1 MSIYSDAP
9 SLRAFKYDK
18 PTLLVCWWATSF
30 SALMILLR
38 LAGRFIRTERL
49 FLEDKISALALVPLV
64 LRMVCVHFILTF
76 GTNNAD
82 FSSLHLDPDQLRHKS
97 IASGLVL
104 ASRFLYAATLWIL
117 KYAILEFLR
126 RLTDLAWSRAHQA
139 TLIVIRWAL
148 VATFIA
154 VLVST
159 LAECRPFNHYW
170 QVLPDP
176 GGQCRQ
182 GFVQLITMAT
192 CNIATDILLVVF
204 PIPIIVQSQMAFR
217 RKLQLIVLFSL
228 SLSVVGV
235 TLYRLPHILRER
247 GRQQYRSL
255 LASIELL
262 FATAA
267 ANALVLGS
275 FVRDRGIKKKKF
287 RPPSMDDSL
296 DRTSNPR
303 RPTLQRQWGSDEDLV
318 RDVGLNVDSDLH
330 SQAER
335 GSFVPAPSTTIGAT
349 HSPGHDDQDDDDDD
363 SWKAR
368 KMGST
373 ESKNSSEW
381 LPPDAIAKEDKF
393 LGRQT
398 LALLHVGGPMD
409 ASLGGSI
416 SISST
421 NSASCT
427 RASGTSSTLDPSSTR
442 ATPVPSRPAATKPG
456 PRRGSAAL
464 LQDLGLLLSPLNSR
478 PLRGE
483 ASDETEL
490 RPMRSRMA
498 QSQSA
503 ASMGPELKDP
513 GGLLK

>member
-38 LAGRFIRTERL
+38 LAGRLIRTERL
-49 FLEDKISALALVPLV
+49 FLEDKISALALVPLL
-64 LRMVCVHFILTF
+64 LRMLCVHFILIY

-82 FSSLHLDPDQLRHKS
+82 LSRLQLDADQLRHKS

-126 RLTDLAWSRAHQA
+126 RLTDLTWSRAHQA
-139 TLIVIRWAL
+139 TLVVIRWTL
-148 VATFIA
+148 VATFVV

-159 LAECRPFNHYW
+159 LAECRPFSHYW

-204 PIPIIVQSQMAFR
+204 PIPIIVQSQMPFR

-235 TLYRLPHILRER
+235 TLYRLPHILRQR

-275 FVRDRGIKKKKF
+275 FVRDRGIKKQKF

-335 GSFVPAPSTTIGAT
+335 GSFVPAPSTTLGPR
-349 HSPGHDDQDDDDDD
+349 HSPDHQDQDDDDD
-363 SWKAR
+363 SWKPG
-368 KMGST
+368 KMGCP
-373 ESKNSSEW
+373 EPNNSGEW
-381 LPPDAIAKEDKF
+381 LAPQDAVSNPDKF
-393 LGRQT
+393 LGRQS
-398 LALLHVGGPMD
+398 LALLHIGGSMD

-442 ATPVPSRPAATKPG
+442 ATPVPSRPAATKAG
-456 PRRGSAAL
+456 PRRGSSAL

-490 RPMRSRMA
+490 RPMRSPMG
-498 QSQSA
+498 QSQSVA
-503 ASMGPELKDP
+503 GTGLELKDP